1 MIESNLV
8 DVVARS
14 EFIKWISAA
23 IESSL
28 VYFAAKIETDLE
40 KFAATVELV
49 TVESNLLKFATRLR
63 LI

>member
-1 MIESNLV
+1 M
-8 DVVARS
+8 
-14 EFIKWISAA
+14 
-23 IESSL
+23 
-28 VYFAAKIETDLE
+28 YFAAKIETDLE